1 MRWLLLPVL
10 VVVHA
15 IGAPNRLSAQ
25 QRAPQGLRS
34 ERVEALRFPT
44 SKPLAP
50 YSEEDAWFGR
60 DKLRHTG
67 SSAAI
72 QLMGYGLVRIGGAS
86 RRTSLVCAT
95 VVTAAAGIGKELHD
109 KGHGGRISSR
119 DLLWDGIGIL
129 AGTVLLQLG
138 DGR

>member
-1 MRWLLLPVL
+1 MLLPVL
-10 VVVHA
+10 VVVHV

-25 QRAPQGLRS
+25 QRAPQGMRS

-50 YSEEDAWFGR
+50 YSEADAWFGR

-72 QLMGYGLVRIGGAS
+72 QLMGYGLLRLGGTS
-86 RRTSLVCAT
+86 RSTSLVCAS

-109 KGHGGRISSR
+109 ARHGGRINAR
-119 DLLWDGIGIL
+119 DLVWDGIGIL
-129 AGTVLLQLG
+129 AGTALLQLA
-138 DGR
+138 DPR